1 MSVLLACVSMD
12 HMCAWSLVASRRHCI
27 PRSWRCEFCCWCW
40 ESSLGFLEVWP
51 VSFLPE
57 PSSSLNPFAL
67 ASECWVLGMYHA
79 DHFICVW
86 CFCGFEP
93 RALHMQTSSHLTY
106 TLGRILVS
114 LSFLFFC
121 WNWDQSGLQFT
132 LLLLPSAGTKGMCHT
147 PALVFCLSWNLTTLP
162 VSKRC
167 LLVCF
172 YFLIPGQWTKSREIV
187 F

>member
-1 MSVLLACVSMD
+1 MCVYGSHVCLVSSRQKEALHSPKLEMWVLLLVLGVKPRLSG
-12 HMCAWSLVASRRHCI
+12 SLAS
-27 PRSWRCEFCCWCW
+27 
-40 ESSLGFLEVWP
+40 LFLT
-51 VSFLPE
+51 E

-114 LSFLFFC
+114 LSFLFFAETETNLASSSPC
-121 WNWDQSGLQFT
+121 FCFPVLGLKECVT
-132 LLLLPSAGTKGMCHT
+132 LLPWCFVWAETLRLY
-147 PALVFCLSWNLTTLP
+147 LCLRG
-162 VSKRC
+162 VC
-167 LLVCF
+167 LFVF
-172 YFLIPGQWTKSREIV
+172 YFLIPGQWTKSRETV